1 VQVSVVRFCPPVA
14 GDCPSFYRPR
24 RKQFTSVP
32 HCSNYVW
39 RHGVQ
44 CHGVDGRPG
53 ESCFWQGVTVR
64 PVRAHEQLRGWR
76 RRGCP
81 FEGRPREDSRV
92 PLTWGRTRHSG
103 WSGGVLSPYAS
114 TASGTGM
121 QWPGWRRGGGD
132 GRTGPM
138 ATEVTAP
145 TSLTSRHSPVRAW
158 SSRPPP
164 PFEGSAV
171 LFQGCGAL
179 AVREWV
185 VQCHGVVADHAA
197 QCGTTAGMASLGERA
212 EQCRGV
218 ILRRVV
224 AWIRL

>member
-92 PLTWGRTRHSG
+92 PLTWAVRGTVAGVAVSCHRTLPQHRGRGCSG
-103 WSGGVLSPYAS
+103 RDGVAV
-114 TASGTGM
+114 AGM
-121 QWPGWRRGGGD
+121 VAQGRWRR
-132 GRTGPM
+132 R
-138 ATEVTAP
+138 
-145 TSLTSRHSPVRAW
+145 
-158 SSRPPP
+158 
-164 PFEGSAV
+164 
-171 LFQGCGAL
+171 
-179 AVREWV
+179 
-185 VQCHGVVADHAA
+185 
-197 QCGTTAGMASLGERA
+197 
-212 EQCRGV
+212 
-218 ILRRVV
+218 
-224 AWIRL
+224 